1 MCQLK
6 NCRYIE
12 YYELDDYGSK
22 VYIHFD
28 DHYNPLWMEYV
39 CKEWGKFRAFL
50 SKKII

>member
-12 YYELDDYGSK
+12 YYELDDHGSK

-39 CKEWGKFRAFL
+39 KNGESLGHFFP
-50 SKKII
+50 KK

>member
-28 DHYNPLWMEYV
+28 DHYNPLWIEYV
-39 CKEWGKFRAFL
+39 KNGESLGHFYP
-50 SKKII
+50 KK